1 MQRKIITSSQNIQ
14 SLGICKRQKKK
25 VILYLIDIQTQQ
37 PEFTEST
44 IKLHPIK
51 EPSLWNKIQI
61 SQSYKVGIL

>member
-14 SLGICKRQKKK
+14 AWVFVNAKKK

-44 IKLHPIK
+44 TKLHPIK
-51 EPSLWNKIQI
+51 EPGLWNKIQI